1 MDHLIKKMMALSSII
16 KVILMA
22 NYTPDPAWQRWKKQ
36 LQEKSE
42 FPKPFLMQL
51 LSNTHWSMWWCDGKV
66 LLTQNLYN
74 SIVSFNPFQ
83 IMSVKLICLIPFL
96 QPEQQRMVALP
107 EGMRHFQCLS
117 WRAFF
122 FFPQKGPSCC
132 IRKTLACKSISQQ
145 SSPAPC
151 VSQFTVCRL
160 LQQRDTSCSALL
172 DGKEPSGE
180 GQGGERSC
188 HLTLLNSA
196 TYRQGRKATVKRT
209 PVC

>member
-122 FFPQKGPSCC
+122 FSPKKGHLVASEKHQPANPS
-132 IRKTLACKSISQQ
+132 
-145 SSPAPC
+145 
-151 VSQFTVCRL
+151 VSRALQHLVC
-160 LQQRDTSCSALL
+160 
-172 DGKEPSGE
+172 
-180 GQGGERSC
+180 
-188 HLTLLNSA
+188 LNSQSA
-196 TYRQGRKATVKRT
+196 DCCSRGTHPAQPFLMAKSLQERDKMENVHAI
-209 PVC
+209 